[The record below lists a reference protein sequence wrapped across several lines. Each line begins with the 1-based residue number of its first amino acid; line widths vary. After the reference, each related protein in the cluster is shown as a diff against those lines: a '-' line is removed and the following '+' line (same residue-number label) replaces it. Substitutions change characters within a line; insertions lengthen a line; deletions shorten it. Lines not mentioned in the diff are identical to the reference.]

1 MKDTVLAMKT
11 LDGEA
16 EAIRSIDH
24 ARKLN
29 RAVVRIEG
37 RALDLKGR
45 SARGE
50 TEQLR
55 VLLATNHLDGADGPS
70 GHDAIKRLHR
80 EIEGTFEQLGLRELG
95 KALWRKVGIEQRDGL
110 AVDRRQ
116 PADQE
121 QLSFARLQ
129 CPGDRPVGHDQP
141 SVADMDNR
149 FQALGAHALGE
160 ARENGDLLVDLRLLD
175 KGPTPARPM
184 EVALFGEVEDGL
196 ADGGQTDAQL
206 IGVFALAR

>member
-16 EAIRSIDH
+16 EAIRPIDH
-24 ARKLN
+24 PRKLN

-37 RALDLKGR
+37 CALDLKGR

-55 VLLATNHLDGADGPS
+55 VLLATNHLDGANRPS
-70 GHDAIKRLHR
+70 GHDAIERLHR

-95 KALWRKVGIEQRDGL
+95 KALWRKVRIEQRDGL

-121 QLSFARLQ
+121 QLSFPRLQ
-129 CPGDRPVGHDQP
+129 CPGDRPVGHHQP
-141 SVADMDNR
+141 SVADVDIR
-149 FQALGAHALGE
+149 LQAL
-160 ARENGDLLVDLRLLD
+160 
-175 KGPTPARPM
+175 
-184 EVALFGEVEDGL
+184 
-196 ADGGQTDAQL
+196 
-206 IGVFALAR
+206 